1 MDGQEDALRAR
12 VALAARSP
20 SKFNASLQPRPP
32 VNTGPP
38 VDMAAQKKQ
47 WKSSLAKFTR
57 LLWSMDWETSLKELA
72 KDSNATQTFARWMQ
86 TEAVGDAS
94 SVEALA
100 AISSVKGKPNA
111 AGEAMQLCARYLGS
125 SPGNGQAALRCSMD
139 MCRSSSRV
147 CRRRPSPSLS
157 SRPCA
162 PASRGAHRR

>member
-1 MDGQEDALRAR
+1 MCGSKKRDHDERLTLELDA
-12 VALAARSP
+12 VT
-20 SKFNASLQPRPP
+20 SKSDVVGAPA
-32 VNTGPP
+32 NTGPP

-111 AGEAMQLCARYLGS
+111 AGEAMR
-125 SPGNGQAALRCSMD
+125 
-139 MCRSSSRV
+139 
-147 CRRRPSPSLS
+147 
-157 SRPCA
+157 
-162 PASRGAHRR
+162 